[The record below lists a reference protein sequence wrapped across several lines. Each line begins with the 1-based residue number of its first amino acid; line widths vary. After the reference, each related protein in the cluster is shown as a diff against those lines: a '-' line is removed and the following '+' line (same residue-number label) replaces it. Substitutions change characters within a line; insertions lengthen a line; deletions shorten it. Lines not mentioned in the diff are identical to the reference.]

1 MSAPGTA
8 AESWS
13 GNSGQTN
20 QRSPWLSMVA
30 GQKYYYEV
38 LHNSGSGGGS
48 QNLAVGWLL
57 DRTTGRGHLRRPR
70 RVRPGGRQRDRSAAG
85 VLSGYVL
92 NTYDYP
98 ATATS
103 DGSTLYATNLSPQ
116 GASVSSATGS
126 ANLRAEPGNT
136 QAILH
141 FNYSGLS
148 SPRTAYHIHIAPD
161 ATGSGP
167 IVFDLDDVDKFHPEL
182 KTSDGGYI
190 WNIVAAGALFGLG
203 HRHRVATG
211 PVVFQRPHGQLPQRA
226 RSVGS

>member
-1 MSAPGTA
+1 
-8 AESWS
+8 
-13 GNSGQTN
+13 
-20 QRSPWLSMVA
+20 MVA

-38 LHNSGSGGGS
+38 LHNSGSAGR
-48 QNLAVGWLL
+48 LAK
-57 DRTTGRGHLRRPR
+57 
-70 RVRPGGRQRDRSAAG
+70 PGGRLAAGCHRSGDHARRRWVETTSGVGGTNNCRRAHGPPAARRRRLGHPGSECGTTVRGG

-116 GASVSSATGS
+116 GTSVSSATGS

-141 FNYSGLS
+141 FNYTGLS

-167 IVFDLDDVDKFHPEL
+167 IVFDLDEVDKFHPEL
-182 KTSDGGYI
+182 KTADGGYI
-190 WNIVAAGALFGLG
+190 WNIVAAGAYSASDIVTALQQGRLYFNV
-203 HRHRVATG
+203 HTVNFPRTAKS
-211 PVVFQRPHGQLPQRA
+211 A
-226 RSVGS
+226 GS